1 MSSWLSAGLR
11 RRRPA
16 PRHAVG
22 VAILGSLV
30 FAAPAAQASQT
41 VSADTSVVRPCQ
53 REISSSAAGR
63 DLVTTRAKAR
73 GLVSARLRSHGD
85 WDVAVFGAHG
95 RPVAGSAG
103 FGGNELAEGFVRRGE
118 RLTVQACR
126 FRGGAASAKLSISFT
141 KIAKRRQGRW
151 QVVDVSTRKRSD
163 KQRLQA
169 LGLDLTEHG
178 DANSVDVILHG
189 RADARRLR
197 RAGFSYTVRIR
208 DLAKRTRRNQ
218 LRDRRH
224 ARATASSGLPSG
236 RDSYRHLAD
245 YDLEMKDLAMQY
257 GSLVRPITLNHK
269 SVLGRDVNGIE
280 ITTGAQNTADGKP
293 VFLIMGVH
301 HAREWPS
308 SEHTLEFAY
317 DLLRNYGKDPRTTH
331 LVQNT
336 RTIVVP
342 LVNPD
347 GFNISREAPALGDFS
362 LLDYEMKRK
371 NCAISET
378 TPQKYSNRG
387 CDNSGAG
394 RLRGTDPN
402 RNYGGLWGGSGASLT
417 WFDDTF
423 RGDAPFSEP
432 ETQNI
437 RELISS
443 RQVTNLITNHTYSN
457 LVLRPPGVASFG
469 FPLEEPEYKALGASL
484 AAHNGYSNIPGFG
497 LYDTTGATEDW
508 SFWST
513 GGWAFTFEIGPD
525 EFHPPYAKG
534 VEDEYRG
541 EDLAAG
547 AGKGGNREAYYTML
561 QATADADMH
570 SQIEG
575 SAPAGSTLRI
585 SKTFQTETSPVW
597 QDDFG
602 VSIGDPIQFP
612 DTLTSEFKPTGGA
625 FSWDVNPS
633 TRPVVAGRH
642 GRDATGPPQGE
653 LKFDNPGGIPAE
665 NVGDPLKGPHEE
677 IPFTVQG
684 PDDGVDNGWMTV
696 HIEWSNPNT
705 DWDLYVINA
714 AGEIVTQS
722 AAFGDTTEDATL
734 FEPPPGDYRAIVVN
748 YDQVQDPPDDWSNGN
763 VTFRSPDPQEETGTK
778 EAWTLT
784 CLDSDG
790 RLQASRQVVVDR
802 GESAKVGNACVKPK

>member
-16 PRHAVG
+16 PRHAIG
-22 VAILGSLV
+22 VAILGSLAV
-30 FAAPAAQASQT
+30 AAPAAQASQT
-41 VSADTSVVRPCQ
+41 VTARSAVAQPCQ
-53 REISSSAAGR
+53 SEILTSAAAR
-63 DLVTTRAKAR
+63 DLVHARARAR
-73 GLVSARLRSHGD
+73 GLVSARLRSQGD
-85 WDVAVFGAHG
+85 WDVAIFGAKG
-95 RPVAGSAG
+95 RPVAGSAS
-103 FGGNELAEGFVRRGE
+103 FAGNELAEGFVRKGE

-126 FRGGAASAKLSISFT
+126 FRGSAATAKLSISFT
-141 KIAKRRQGRW
+141 KIAKSKQERW

-163 KQRLQA
+163 KQRLQT

-178 DANSVDVILHG
+178 DANSIEVILHG
-189 RADARRLR
+189 RADARKLR

-208 DLAKRTRRNQ
+208 DLAKRTRRNE

-224 ARATASSGLPSG
+224 ARATATSGLPSG

-245 YDLEMKDLAMQY
+245 YDLEMKELAMRY
-257 GSLVRPITLNHK
+257 PSLVRPVTLNHK

-280 ITTGAQNTADGKP
+280 ISTGAQNTADGKP

-317 DLLRNYGKDPRTTH
+317 DLLRNYGTDSRATQ
-331 LVQNT
+331 LVEET

-342 LVNPD
+342 VVNPD
-347 GFNISREAPALGDFS
+347 GFNISREAPTLGDFS
-362 LLDYEMKRK
+362 LFDYEMKRK
-371 NCAISET
+371 NCAIAAT
-378 TPQKYSNRG
+378 TPQKYTTRTCEN
-387 CDNSGAG
+387 NNAG

-432 ETQNI
+432 EVRNI

-484 AAHNGYSNIPGFG
+484 AAHNDYSNIPGFG

-525 EFHPPYAKG
+525 EFHPTYATG
-534 VEDEYRG
+534 VEAEYLG
-541 EDLAAG
+541 LEPAAG
-547 AGKGGNREAYYTML
+547 AGQGGNREAYYTML
-561 QATADADMH
+561 HATADSAMH
-570 SQIEG
+570 SLIEG
-575 SAPAGSTLRI
+575 YAPAGSTLRI
-585 SKTFQTETSPVW
+585 SKTFQTATSPVW

-602 VSIGDPIQFP
+602 VTVGDEMLFP
-612 DTLTSEFKPTGGA
+612 DTLTSEFKSAGGT

-642 GRDATGPPQGE
+642 GRDPTGPPQADIS
-653 LKFDNPGGIPAE
+653 LTNPAGIPAE

-684 PDDGVDNGWMTV
+684 PAQGLDNGWMTV

-714 AGEIVTQS
+714 NGEIVTQS

-734 FEPPPGDYRAIVVN
+734 FEPPSGDYKAIVVN
-748 YDQVQDPPDDWSNGN
+748 YDQVQEPPDDWFNGN
-763 VTFRSPDPQEETGTK
+763 VTFRSPDLQLETGTK

-784 CLDSDG
+784 CRDSNG

-802 GESAKVGNACVKPK
+802 GESAQVGNACVSPK